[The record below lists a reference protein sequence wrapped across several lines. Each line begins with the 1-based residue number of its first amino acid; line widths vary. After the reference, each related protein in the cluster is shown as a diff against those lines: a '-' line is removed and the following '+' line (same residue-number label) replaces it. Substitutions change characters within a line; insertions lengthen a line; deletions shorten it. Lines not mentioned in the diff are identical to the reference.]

1 MCEPIEWRPELSK
14 NISLEEQLRI
24 LEGRLAAG
32 LPPSPAIG
40 TPPMPGTQESS
51 KRGTD
56 GQGQQGT
63 STGMI
68 QHLGVEVLVER

>member
-1 MCEPIEWRPELSK
+1 MAETIGWRPELPK

-40 TPPMPGTQESS
+40 TPPASETPPAPGTKESG
-51 KRGTD
+51 KRATD
-56 GQGQQGT
+56 GQG
-63 STGMI
+63 
-68 QHLGVEVLVER
+68 